1 MELSLSLFD
10 FLLAS
15 GLMAV
20 GIGTDVALAT
30 LSRAS
35 RLTHFR
41 VALFWILGVSLTHT
55 LFPMAGYL
63 LTFFSI
69 QLHPAITPTVGVI
82 AFALIAM
89 YLKEELGDYG
99 AEQKPESQSNGH
111 HQQLM
116 VTMGLI
122 LAVSWDALWSG
133 PAKSAQVIG
142 WPEVWVWASFVV
154 VGCLISVLA
163 LCALRL
169 GYRVSSAW
177 QNSTLGFVAVL
188 LQHTVIAYF
197 GLLALTTYTLGLELP
212 WWLLM
217 QVSLTLVVMTMVGLS
232 QYRKRQQ
239 VGVH

>member
-1 MELSLSLFD
+1 MDMSLPLFD
-10 FLLAS
+10 FFLAS

-35 RLTHFR
+35 RLTGFR
-41 VALFWILGVSLTHT
+41 VALFWIFGVSLTHT

-82 AFALIAM
+82 AFALIAL
-89 YLKEELGDYG
+89 YLKEELGEYG
-99 AEQKPESQSNGH
+99 IEASKELSASNN

-169 GYRVSSAW
+169 GYRVSGAW
-177 QNSTLGFVAVL
+177 QNSVLGFVAVL

-197 GLLALTTYTLGLELP
+197 GMLALTTYTLGLDLP

-217 QVSLTLVVMTMVGLS
+217 QVSLSLVVMTMIGLS
-232 QYRKRQQ
+232 HYRKRQQ
-239 VGVH
+239 LGVH